1 MGKKLNL
8 KVVALLRDSKIPKV
22 SFSSSF
28 KEVIYEISEKRL
40 GATVVEKNG
49 GLCGLIT
56 DGDIRRVF
64 EKNENI
70 SELIAADI
78 MTKNPIKVKEDLLA
92 SRALKLMQAKKIN
105 HLVVIREDHTYLG
118 IVHILDFI
126 NEGLD
131 G

>member
-1 MGKKLNL
+1 
-8 KVVALLRDSKIPKV
+8 LRDSKIPKV

-28 KEVIYEISEKRL
+28 NEVIYEISEKRL
-40 GATVVEKNG
+40 GATAVEKNG

-78 MTKNPIKVKEDLLA
+78 MTKNP
-92 SRALKLMQAKKIN
+92 
-105 HLVVIREDHTYLG
+105 H
-118 IVHILDFI
+118 
-126 NEGLD
+126 
-131 G
+131 